1 MAPARKVRG
10 LTCDDSFSGAAGKI
24 IWTRFDEM
32 MSFTDVALEGK
43 DIEGVHDM
51 RVGSRRLRAA
61 LEIFRDAF
69 PRRQLKPMLR
79 DVKRLADALGEV
91 RDLDVMLDRLQA
103 DMAGRSPSQRL
114 VLKEMMQEMR
124 AQREGARDALK
135 ETIDDL
141 ERSDFPRRFLV
152 FVAKATT

>member
-1 MAPARKVRG
+1 
-10 LTCDDSFSGAAGKI
+10 
-24 IWTRFDEM
+24 M

-103 DMAGRSPSQRL
+103 DIAGRSPSQRL

>member
-69 PRRQLKPMLR
+69 PKRQLKPMLR

>member
-1 MAPARKVRG
+1 
-10 LTCDDSFSGAAGKI
+10 
-24 IWTRFDEM
+24 M

-69 PRRQLKPMLR
+69 PKRQLKPMLR